1 MIKVDKYRLIQLINI
16 LDTVMDYKLGYD
28 ESYPDLCEILVILHE
43 LLKEIDDNGT

>member
-16 LDTVMDYKLGYD
+16 LDAVMDYKLGYD
-28 ESYPDLCEILVILHE
+28 ENYPDLCEILVILQE